1 MSNNWREILTRIG
14 KCFPTRSFLLLF
26 GLLLAVAGC
35 DDESTSPRVPA
46 DMFVVSGDDITAEV
60 GSEVTLTVEVLDESG
75 NALPDASVRWQV
87 IEGRGSLSA
96 TSSITGSD
104 GRASVSW
111 TLGTV
116 AGVQIAGASVDGIA
130 PVRFEGYAFPGALV
144 AVQGAPSEVL
154 LEEVGQKVQL
164 SAVGRDEHGNEITDL
179 SFEWE
184 SLDPSIAEVSELGE
198 VEAIGNGETGIV
210 VTSGE
215 FADTIDVTVDY
226 PVLESIE
233 ITADSDTIVVES
245 TLQLVAEGID
255 EKDRPFPAVQYEWS
269 SSDETTATVD
279 NTGLVTSH
287 AGGTVTLSA
296 EYDGVVGE
304 FVLVVYG
311 RIHDSDVTSDETWTK
326 RDSPHWVTRQI
337 GVRGGGEPVLTI
349 EPGAVIEFENES
361 GLELNEGSTLVA
373 AGTETAPI
381 LFTGV
386 EKTPGFW
393 KGIWFY
399 DSRNPNNLLE
409 YVTIEYGGGAAMH
422 SQVEP
427 ANLVLGRGSYQAGV
441 RVRNTILRHSAG
453 YGLHVHSGSEFRG
466 SEGNTFT
473 QNVSGAASIYAS
485 GIAALDSGSSYT
497 GNTNDHVL
505 VKSEA
510 VSHSEAVTWQSL
522 DVPYRIAGQTRV
534 SSAVTIEPGAV
545 FEFENESGLELNEGS
560 TLVAAGT
567 ETAPILFTGVEKTPG
582 FWKGIWFYDSRNPN
596 NLLEYVTIEYGG
608 GAAMHSQVEPANL
621 VLGRGSYQAGVRV
634 RNTILRH
641 SAGYGLH
648 VHSGSEFRGSEG
660 NTFTQ
665 NASGAAS
672 IYASGIAALDSG
684 SSYTGNTND
693 QVLVVGER
701 VQSAATWQSIGDPY
715 TMKGTNTG
723 TSSLTVDAGAHFAFD
738 HDAGLI
744 FGKGSEIRIIGTA
757 QERIAFTGSESVPGW
772 WKGIFLLEAT
782 NPKNLME
789 HVIVEYGG
797 SSSFHSQVQPAN
809 LVIGRGSYQSHLE
822 IRDSILRHSRG
833 YGLQIYP
840 GSTTNADA
848 CTANT
853 FSDNEVGDC
862 KTDL

>member
-1 MSNNWREILTRIG
+1 MHSQVE
-14 KCFPTRSFLLLF
+14 
-26 GLLLAVAGC
+26 
-35 DDESTSPRVPA
+35 PA
-46 DMFVVSGDDITAEV
+46 N
-60 GSEVTLTVEVLDESG
+60 LVL
-75 NALPDASVRWQV
+75 
-87 IEGRGSLSA
+87 GRGSYQ
-96 TSSITGSD
+96 
-104 GRASVSW
+104 
-111 TLGTV
+111 
-116 AGVQIAGASVDGIA
+116 AGVRVRNTILRHSAGYGLHVHSGSEFRGSEGNTFTQNVSGAASIYASGIAALDSGSSYTGNTNDHVLVKSEAVSHSEAVTWQSLDVPYRIAGQTRVS
-130 PVRFEGYAFPGALV
+130 
-144 AVQGAPSEVL
+144 
-154 LEEVGQKVQL
+154 
-164 SAVGRDEHGNEITDL
+164 SAV
-179 SFEWE
+179 
-184 SLDPSIAEVSELGE
+184 
-198 VEAIGNGETGIV
+198 
-210 VTSGE
+210 
-215 FADTIDVTVDY
+215 
-226 PVLESIE
+226 
-233 ITADSDTIVVES
+233 
-245 TLQLVAEGID
+245 
-255 EKDRPFPAVQYEWS
+255 
-269 SSDETTATVD
+269 
-279 NTGLVTSH
+279 
-287 AGGTVTLSA
+287 
-296 EYDGVVGE
+296 
-304 FVLVVYG
+304 
-311 RIHDSDVTSDETWTK
+311 
-326 RDSPHWVTRQI
+326 
-337 GVRGGGEPVLTI
+337 TI
-349 EPGAVIEFENES
+349 EPGAVFEFENES

-648 VHSGSEFRGSEG
+648 VHAGSEFRCSEG
-660 NTFTQ
+660 KTFTQ
-665 NASGAAS
+665 NVSGAAS

-693 QVLVVGER
+693 HVLVKSEAVSHSEA
-701 VQSAATWQSIGDPY
+701 VTWQSLDVPY
-715 TMKGTNTG
+715 
-723 TSSLTVDAGAHFAFD
+723 
-738 HDAGLI
+738 
-744 FGKGSEIRIIGTA
+744 
-757 QERIAFTGSESVPGW
+757 RIAGQTRVSSAVTIEPGAVFEFENESGLELNEGSTLVAAGTETAPILFTGVEKTPGF
-772 WKGIFLLEAT
+772 WKGIWFYDSRNPNNLLEYVT
-782 NPKNLME
+782 
-789 HVIVEYGG
+789 IEYGG
-797 SSSFHSQVQPAN
+797 GAAMHSQVEPAN
-809 LVIGRGSYQSHLE
+809 LVLGRGSYQAGV
-822 IRDSILRHSRG
+822 RVRNTILR
-833 YGLQIYP
+833 
-840 GSTTNADA
+840 
-848 CTANT
+848 
-853 FSDNEVGDC
+853 
-862 KTDL
+862 